1 LQIIQV
7 LSSSTNLSKE
17 LINKDL
23 KFLCN
28 WLQANSISL
37 NAKKTELLIFHHP
50 NKALNFNLNIKLNG
64 KKLFPSDYVKYLGI
78 LIDKHLLYR
87 QHMNSVSNKL
97 ARAIGMLKKIRHY
110 VSATILRSIYFSIFF
125 SLISYAITIW
135 GQNSN
140 CQFRRVVSLQNKAIK
155 IINFANHRE
164 SPLASYKASKILRIE
179 DYIKLQNFLYAFDN
193 INNILPET
201 LCNTFTFLSHSHSYP
216 TKSSNNFNISL
227 PMIRTSTYG
236 LKSITFQSGTEW
248 NFFMN
253 QFDQLQ
259 NACRG
264 KCKAKIIEHFL
275 DSY

>member
-1 LQIIQV
+1 LFIIYINDLHKAILYSNV
-7 LSSSTNLSKE
+7 IHFADDTSLIFKHKSLKRLKK

-50 NKALNFNLNIKLNG
+50 YKALNFNLNIKLNG

-87 QHMNSVSNKL
+87 QHMNSVGNKL

-164 SPLASYKASKILRIE
+164 SPLASYKASKILRKI
-179 DYIKLQNFLYAFDN
+179 
-193 INNILPET
+193 T
-201 LCNTFTFLSHSHSYP
+201 
-216 TKSSNNFNISL
+216 SSFK
-227 PMIRTSTYG
+227 TSCMP
-236 LKSITFQSGTEW
+236 LIT
-248 NFFMN
+248 
-253 QFDQLQ
+253 
-259 NACRG
+259 
-264 KCKAKIIEHFL
+264 
-275 DSY
+275 